1 MLFVQLWI
9 IIGTS
14 FIATIVAIA
23 TMADQI
29 EAGFQCQID
38 FVLAEDPGSYMEWL
52 TDFVVNQILYSAH
65 HHLGHQTAHL
75 NLA

>member
-1 MLFVQLWI
+1 
-9 IIGTS
+9 
-14 FIATIVAIA
+14 
-23 TMADQI
+23 MADQI